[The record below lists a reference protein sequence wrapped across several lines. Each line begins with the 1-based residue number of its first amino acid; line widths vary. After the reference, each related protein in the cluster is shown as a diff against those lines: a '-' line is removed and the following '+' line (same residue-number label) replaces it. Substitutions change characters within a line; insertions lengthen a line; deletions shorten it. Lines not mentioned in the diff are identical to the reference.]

1 MSGVEPLNS
10 HARCSAALPPA
21 RARALGAVL
30 CAAYDCHVLIDAP
43 TRRALVLLWE
53 RLHHEGRA
61 AGARYLGDGPLG
73 ERCPWDVDE
82 VADDLLV
89 LYIYARDLH
98 YCRYV
103 VTYTCVRDV

>member
-1 MSGVEPLNS
+1 MIQAPDTESRPCHAS

-30 CAAYDCHVLIDAP
+30 RAAYDCHVLIDAP

-53 RLHHEGRA
+53 RLQHEGHV
-61 AGARYLGDGPLG
+61 AGAGYLGDGPLG

-82 VADDLLV
+82 VADVTYLCH
-89 LYIYARDLH
+89 ICTR
-98 YCRYV
+98 
-103 VTYTCVRDV
+103 VTYTIVGTS

>member
-1 MSGVEPLNS
+1 M
-10 HARCSAALPPA
+10 
-21 RARALGAVL
+21 L

-53 RLHHEGRA
+53 RLDHEGHV

-82 VADDLLV
+82 VWLMTYLC
-89 LYIYARDLH
+89 LYLR
-98 YCRYV
+98 
-103 VTYTCVRDV
+103 T